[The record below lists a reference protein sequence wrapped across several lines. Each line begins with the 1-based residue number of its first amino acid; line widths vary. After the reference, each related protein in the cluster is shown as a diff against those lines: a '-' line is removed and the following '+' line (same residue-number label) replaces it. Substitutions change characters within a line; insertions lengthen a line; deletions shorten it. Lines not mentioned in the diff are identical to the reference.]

1 MSDMSEEYHTAQLPL
16 WGTVKQTPHSS
27 KRRIFQ
33 WAILPLLIG
42 CIPPVLAQDSN
53 FGATTLSAGFQSAQ
67 GVMQG
72 RTGGSFSLSSISN
85 RDRAGNLC
93 VGFGDSTPDHIL
105 NLRSGFARL
114 SLQVNSRG
122 NDTTL
127 VVQGSNG
134 FLRCGD
140 DTGGSKDASVE
151 GTNWPAGTYR
161 VWVGTF
167 DARKQFAYTLTV
179 REGF

>member
-1 MSDMSEEYHTAQLPL
+1 MSEEYYTERPSL
-16 WGTVKQTPHSS
+16 GETVKQTSHFS
-27 KRRIFQ
+27 KRRIFH
-33 WAILPLLIG
+33 WAFLALLVG
-42 CIPPVLAQDSN
+42 LIPPVLAQDSN
-53 FGATTLSAGFQSAQ
+53 FGAATLSAGFQPAQ

-72 RTGGSFSLSSISN
+72 RTGGSFSLSSIAN

-114 SLQVNSRG
+114 SLQIDSRG

-127 VVQGSNG
+127 IVQGPNG

-151 GTNWPAGTYR
+151 GTSLPAGSYR
-161 VWVGTF
+161 VWVGAF
-167 DARKQFAYTLTV
+167 DAGKQFDYTLTV
-179 REGF
+179 REGS